1 LLVRHAGKVSLKT
14 SEACSP
20 APRSRRRK
28 CHTERGASTCSYCDE
43 RGFNCHRGGTPLK
56 ARRHEN
62 TGMAIQSPGSERAET
77 GMPFPPW
84 ELCLELVELY
94 FDLIHDQFHSL
105 FHRPSF
111 IEQVRKGTA
120 PRVLL
125 FAMMALSA
133 RFDSTNSL
141 LSKC

>member
-1 LLVRHAGKVSLKT
+1 MTAQTAS
-14 SEACSP
+14 SE
-20 APRSRRRK
+20 K
-28 CHTERGASTCSYCDE
+28 
-43 RGFNCHRGGTPLK
+43 
-56 ARRHEN
+56 
-62 TGMAIQSPGSERAET
+62 AET
-77 GMPFPPW
+77 GMPLPPW
-84 ELCLELVELY
+84 ELCLELVDLY

-133 RFDSTNSL
+133 RFDYL
-141 LSKC
+141 LSLVSKC

>member
-1 LLVRHAGKVSLKT
+1 MMTV
-14 SEACSP
+14 
-20 APRSRRRK
+20 
-28 CHTERGASTCSYCDE
+28 
-43 RGFNCHRGGTPLK
+43 
-56 ARRHEN
+56 
-62 TGMAIQSPGSERAET
+62 QSPSSETPET
-77 GMPFPPW
+77 GMPLPPQ

-111 IEQVRKGTA
+111 IGQIRNGTA

-133 RFDSTNSL
+133 RFDATNFL
-141 LSKC
+141 VSKC